1 MSTDVDGVE
10 RLTAAWGRIEA
21 WLWAHAPASAALL
34 RAPASEAEIS
44 VAEAAM
50 EVQLPA
56 TLAAWYQLH
65 DGVDEDQSSDGP
77 HVAGI
82 LPSRKTMLPL
92 DRMVSE
98 YRMHIGEWDR
108 EAGIVP
114 FARTP
119 GDVWSGWYVD
129 ARKDAPSFGRLGSW
143 AVDQPDEPYPWPSD
157 GWPLPDWLTAMATAL
172 EQGRPLRRP
181 DGADEAGDR
190 PALYLGGLTW
200 VDTRDLRIE
209 AVVLDGPR

>member
-1 MSTDVDGVE
+1 MSTDADGIE
-10 RLTAAWGRIEA
+10 QLTAAWGRIEA
-21 WLWAHAPASAALL
+21 WLGAHAPASAALL
-34 RAPASEAEIS
+34 RAPASEAGIAA
-44 VAEAAM
+44 AESAL

-56 TLAAWYQLH
+56 TLAAWYRIH
-65 DGVDEDQSSDGP
+65 DGMAEDQSSEAP

-92 DRMVSE
+92 DRVVSE
-98 YRMHIGEWDR
+98 YRTRTGDWAR

-119 GDVWSGWYVD
+119 GDGWSGWYID
-129 ARKDAPSFGRLGSW
+129 ARRDAPSFGNLGSW
-143 AVDQPDEPYPWPSD
+143 AVDQADEPYPWPSD
-157 GWPLPDWLTAMATAL
+157 GWPLPDWLTETAAAL

-181 DGADEAGDR
+181 DGTEETGDR

-200 VDTRDLRIE
+200 VDARDLHID